1 MSIGERAALAIE
13 ARAKQNGT
21 SIETECNALGGS
33 RKNHF
38 DWKNRGLNPNA
49 YFLQQMVLTGYDVI
63 WILTGGM
70 NEDK

>member
-13 ARAKQNGT
+13 ARAKKHGV
-21 SIETECNALGGS
+21 SIEAECMKFGGS

-38 DWKNRGLNPNA
+38 DWKHRGLNPNS
-49 YFLQQMVLTGYDVI
+49 YFLQQMAFAGYDVV

-70 NEDK
+70 NED